1 MGANESLDSDG
12 ERYRV
17 VSSSQLARSRR
28 EEPDQFRVLRVEA
41 ERNEIRVGGTR
52 LEARRVNVVTAA
64 GGGGRLQVEQRQ
76 QLEIRVQGSAAP
88 GLEWRNP
95 PRLALGA
102 AADSSS
108 EDDDAGYTCTYDDD
122 GPGFMLQPW
131 YRCRTCWG
139 PNADESCFGC
149 CSHCAQTCHRGH
161 DLGKCGL
168 TKAEC
173 DCGQYKH
180 QTAVCTWHVTKRN
193 YVKQPFYRC
202 FDCLG
207 EPRNGVG
214 EGVCYQCW
222 KICHRTH
229 NTRYVGVL
237 SAFCDCGLTSCRI
250 KCSIPGPK

>member
-1 MGANESLDSDG
+1 MGANESLDSG

-17 VSSSQLARSRR
+17 VPSSQFVRRR
-28 EEPDQFRVLRVEA
+28 EEPDQFHVLRVEA
-41 ERNEIRVGGTR
+41 ERNEIEVGGRR
-52 LEARRVNVVTAA
+52 LETRRLNVVTAA
-64 GGGGRLQVEQRQ
+64 GGGGRLQVQRREQVQ
-76 QLEIRVQGSAAP
+76 IRVQGAANS

-95 PRLALGA
+95 PRLALGP
-102 AADSSS
+102 AADDSS
-108 EDDDAGYTCTYDDD
+108 DDETGYACTYDDD

-131 YRCRTCWG
+131 YKCRTCWG
-139 PNADESCFGC
+139 PGADESCFGC

-161 DLGKCGL
+161 DLEKNGL
-168 TKAEC
+168 MKAEC

-193 YVKQPFYRC
+193 YIKQPFYLCLDC
-202 FDCLG
+202 FD

-229 NTRYVGVL
+229 NTRYVGVI

-250 KCSIPGPK
+250 KCTIPAPK